1 PPTPTPPHPP
11 LSGANAVA
19 TPPRTAREPRPEI
32 TSLDDE
38 VLLFKSPAEAALAF
52 KKMLEKVGVA
62 PSWSWEQ
69 TMAKT
74 IDKPVYRAVKTLDER
89 KRLFQEYVDAAALRE
104 EEELRN
110 RDTRE
115 RQEFLRL
122 IKENTHHGAI
132 PKYKTLCEGM
142 QDSPFWK
149 SLSDDRRRYLFREY
163 SEKIRKEQLDHI
175 REVRKQNM
183 DKFRQLLKSIPEVTI
198 ETKWKDAQ
206 KLYMQHPLYVT
217 NKPLQSMDPI
227 DFLAIFEAY
236 IKEFEMQ
243 HHENVR
249 VQRNKRKRMER
260 ENRDVYKSMMA
271 EMVRD
276 GKISPWS
283 MWKDIYPI
291 VKDDPRYTSMLG
303 QGGSTPLELFF
314 EVIFDLDMRYK
325 RERKAVLDFLKELR
339 AEVGPDT
346 TYQMFVD
353 QVTRVGNIE
362 QMDPV
367 VLRAAFE
374 ELSLK
379 AKREHRERRAS
390 SVKERD
396 HREGKDKEHRDRD
409 RDRDRDREKDR
420 SKDREDD
427 PDREKRREE
436 RRRYKKMDA
445 LKSILK
451 KLDPPIT
458 TTTPWSEVIPRIQRQ
473 PEYED
478 VDEGTRKEIYDKFI
492 SRLIEKAERSVE
504 EDGEEGG
511 SMSKK
516 RSSSKRDSEH
526 HRSSKKHKKHHRSRS
541 RSRSSAGAGAGDE
554 DKERRHKRKRHA
566 NRSEDEKDL
575 HMMEAEEGEIVA

>member
-1 PPTPTPPHPP
+1 MWNGPPARPAWQQPPLTPSSHPPPTTMGSAPAAAGPWKQFTNSEGKPYYYNQVTKQTTWDKPEDLKTP
-11 LSGANAVA
+11 L
-19 TPPRTAREPRPEI
+19 E
-32 TSLDDE
+32 
-38 VLLFKSPAEAALAF
+38 KALATF
-52 KKMLEKVGVA
+52 HIKEFATQEG
-62 PSWSWEQ
+62 
-69 TMAKT
+69 
-74 IDKPVYRAVKTLDER
+74 R
-89 KRLFQEYVDAAALRE
+89 K
-104 EEELRN
+104 
-110 RDTRE
+110 E

-271 EMVRD
+271 QMVRD

-362 QMDPV
+362 QIDPV

-374 ELSLK
+374 KLSLK
-379 AKREHRERRAS
+379 AKREHRERRA
-390 SVKERD
+390 EM
-396 HREGKDKEHRDRD
+396 GMGIGI
-409 RDRDRDREKDR
+409 
-420 SKDREDD
+420 
-427 PDREKRREE
+427 EKRIVQKTEKMILIEKREE

-451 KLDPPIT
+451 KLDSPIT